1 MVKTI
6 TTALPKRLN
15 ERNYMELIVPYVD
28 AMQNMLF
35 RIEALN
41 KDFSRKYQNDPI
53 HHIQSR
59 IKTKK
64 SIEGKL
70 TRLQLEPTVENARD
84 QLTDIAGIRVI
95 CHFIRDIDWI
105 VDIIK
110 KQKDLIILKE
120 RDYIRNPKSNGYR
133 SYHIVFGVP
142 VYHTDGMDYYPVEIQ
157 LRTMSMDFWASMEH
171 RICYKKEPRQP
182 VAQEML
188 VEEFLGYARQLEE
201 IEAKMERYC
210 DEPREM
216 TER

>member
-95 CHFIRDIDWI
+95 CHFIRYIDWI